1 MFNRYSLLYAE
12 TRGYRLSR
20 LTREETRMRRKVKYI
35 QPECLKRYEKAIKT
49 SDMCVGLSAAFV
61 TGAGVIMLTI
71 EYNTGLPVLGVTLLA
86 MGIGTRLLAEL
97 WYRRSRSDLRRM
109 LNSHEYHELGLAI
122 MEKEGDL

>member
-1 MFNRYSLLYAE
+1 
-12 TRGYRLSR
+12 
-20 LTREETRMRRKVKYI
+20 MRRKVKYI
-35 QPECLKRYEKAIKT
+35 QPECLKRYKNAIKA

-71 EYNTGLPVLGVTLLA
+71 EYNTRLPVLGVTLLV

-122 MEKEGDL
+122 MEREGDL

>member
-1 MFNRYSLLYAE
+1 
-12 TRGYRLSR
+12 
-20 LTREETRMRRKVKYI
+20 MRRKVKYI

-49 SDMCVGLSAAFV
+49 SDMCMGLSAAFV

-71 EYNTGLPVLGVTLLA
+71 EYNTRLPVLGIALLV
-86 MGIGTRLLAEL
+86 MGISTRLLAEL